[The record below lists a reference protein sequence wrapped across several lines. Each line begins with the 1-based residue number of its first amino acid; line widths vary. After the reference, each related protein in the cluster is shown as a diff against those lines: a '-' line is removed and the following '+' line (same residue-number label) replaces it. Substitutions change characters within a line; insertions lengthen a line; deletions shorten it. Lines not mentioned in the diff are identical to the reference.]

1 MDTAFLR
8 TLRSLDDDG
17 RRRSIGGMA
26 VIVSLFAAWSG
37 WFFFVPVTRF
47 EVTDIARVEIDQ
59 ASHPIQSET
68 SGRVRVSHF
77 EMGRDVQAGDLLLE
91 LDTNPEQLVARE
103 ERARLDALSPQ
114 VQAIREQLAAIDRT
128 ETREREATNVALDE
142 ARARFREAD
151 ALATAAADEVTRFT
165 KLRASGL
172 IPERDLAQA
181 KAEAVR
187 RRAAAESLALAV
199 TRLES
204 EQRTRDSDRDV
215 SRRRLRGEISKLE
228 GERTTGGATL
238 DRLQYE
244 ADRRVVRAPVSG
256 RIGEAQV
263 VRAGA
268 YIYNGDVLGAIV
280 PTGALRIVA
289 EFSPASAFGRIHP
302 GQPARL
308 KLQGFSW
315 TEYGS
320 VAASV
325 CAVAEEIRDGR
336 VRVEMS
342 LSAPNT
348 TRVPLQHGLPG
359 SVEVEV
365 ERITPARLVFRAAGQ
380 LLSSIVDDSTG
391 GRP

>member
-17 RRRSIGGMA
+17 RRRSLGGMA
-26 VIVSLFAAWSG
+26 VIVFLLAAWSG
-37 WFFFVPVTRF
+37 WFFFAPVTRF
-47 EVTDIARVEIDQ
+47 EVTDAARVEIDQ
-59 ASHPIQSET
+59 ASYPIQSET
-68 SGRVRVSHF
+68 SGRVRVSRL
-77 EMGRDVQAGDLLLE
+77 EMGRDVQAGDVLLE
-91 LDTNPEQLVARE
+91 LDANPEQLVARE
-103 ERARLDALSPQ
+103 ERARLDALLPQ

-128 ETREREATNVALDE
+128 ETREREATTVALDE

-151 ALATAAADEVTRFT
+151 AMAKPAEDEVGRLAT
-165 KLRASGL
+165 LRGSGL
-172 IPERDLAQA
+172 IPERDLGQA
-181 KAEAVR
+181 RAEAAR

-204 EQRTRDSDRDV
+204 EQRTRESDRDA
-215 SRRRLRGEISKLE
+215 SRRRLRGEISKIE

-238 DRLQYE
+238 DRLQYD
-244 ADRRVVRAPVSG
+244 ADRRLVRAPVSG

-263 VRAGA
+263 LRAGA
-268 YIYNGDVLGAIV
+268 YVHNGDVLGAIV
-280 PTGALRIVA
+280 PTGTLRIVA
-289 EFSPASAFGRIHP
+289 EFPPASALGRIHP
-302 GQPARL
+302 GQPAKL
-308 KLQGFSW
+308 KLHGFSW

-336 VRVEMS
+336 VRVELS

-348 TRVPLQHGLPG
+348 TRVRLQHGLPG

-365 ERITPARLVFRAAGQ
+365 ERVTPARLVFRAAGQ
-380 LLSSIVDDSTG
+380 LLSAIVDDSTG